1 MSKYTTELRY
11 ICEAQAGRTESV
23 DYNSVASVIE
33 AARIHIFNFTYPY
46 YDAEQKQRTE
56 TNILRHFYTME
67 IGEETYGLWKMRL
80 EDKMNIIMPY
90 YVKMFETAA
99 LEFDPLVDVDL
110 RETLDEDTASHS
122 EGTSNVTNSSV
133 QNDNNSS
140 EVITDQDDSVTRTHS
155 AFNSDNRSG
164 NDETKNKYSETPQGS
179 IQNLEN
185 DRYLTNASINN
196 SESTEDSEGVTSEVS
211 GDISTHDV
219 QVNTTCDASR
229 VNTGVNEGSNSSNDT
244 GRRNYEKV
252 TKGKTAGR
260 SYSEMV
266 EAYRNTV
273 LRIDSM
279 ICDELSDLF
288 MLIW

>member
-11 ICEAQAGRTESV
+11 ICEEQAGRTESV
-23 DYNSVASVIE
+23 DYNSTASVIE
-33 AARIHIFNFTYPY
+33 AARSHIFNFTYPY
-46 YDAEQKQRTE
+46 YDADQKQRTE

-80 EDKMNIIMPY
+80 EDRMNLIMPY

-110 RETLDEDTASHS
+110 RETLDEDTAAHS
-122 EGTSNVTNSSV
+122 EGSSNVTNSSV

-140 EVITDQDDSVTRTHS
+140 EVITDQDDSVNRTHS

-164 NDETKNKYSETPQGS
+164 NDETKNKYSDTPQGS
-179 IQNLEN
+179 ITNLEN
-185 DRYLTNASINN
+185 DKYLTNASINN
-196 SESTEDSEGVTSEVS
+196 SESTEDSEGVVSEVS
-211 GDISTHDV
+211 GDVSTHDV
-219 QVNTTCDASR
+219 QVNTTGDSSR
-229 VNTGVNEGSNSSNDT
+229 INTGINEGSNSSNDT
-244 GRRNYEKV
+244 GTRNYEKL

-266 EAYRNTV
+266 EAYRNTI